1 MIIQTRTDIQDCGR
15 PAGEL
20 TLVYGTEYELF
31 LDVRDATMRPVDVES
46 LGCAYWTALVTPTL
60 ETPSTV
66 LAEAAMFENVAKA
79 DRIGLY
85 GLSLSSAE
93 CYRAVAG
100 AGRVE
105 AWLQVAG
112 YIAEG
117 DPTAMFRLNVPVCL
131 QASSTERRP
140 VDVSSELMARLQVG
154 AAQAQAYGTAAAAA
168 RDAVVAADARAVA
181 VNEEALATLARAEE
195 LVDQATAD
203 ASDALVARDEAQAAQ
218 AAAEAAQ
225 AAAEAAMESAS
236 RHEDDAKFYRDAAE
250 DAADA
255 AHASELAAQ
264 SAAAG
269 SAKAVSD
276 ALHAEFDASLA
287 ALDDAVDSA
296 ERSAGAAAQSATD
309 AARSARAAD
318 AAFGYANTARLAAED
333 AAAAARENEQDTARY
348 AAAAE
353 NQAALA
359 TGAKD
364 AAQAAA
370 STAASDTATALRAEL
385 EPLAARMT
393 EALDA
398 AEQYA
403 TDAGQSATGAASSA
417 QTAQSAAD
425 GADAYA
431 NTSRTWAEGSDSA
444 VADLGGGH
452 SAREWARQAGEVVR
466 AAVGPAVEQATAAA
480 AASAESASASAAAA
494 AEDASDAA
502 VWAEGTDAKVAALG
516 GKHSARRWSELAAAS
531 VDGKADVDGYY
542 STLGA
547 GTAENL
553 VDAKA
558 TGTSRQFTYDTA
570 CGDASITDD
579 GTATIESIR
588 GSTMVRNQLVG
599 ESGERIASGDG
610 AVDAPLAVGV
620 APARAAFFGRT
631 LCRNQ
636 LVANGDFSE
645 GTDGWTVKSTVDGL
659 TVTQPTSAS
668 GYAYASFTA
677 TAAGGCCERSVSGLV
692 VGHHYIAL
700 VRITAPYTAVN
711 LRVLQNNATVVAK
724 SVTGTAAAWV
734 CATFDSVADSCQ
746 LRVADYATEDWKKVS
761 VARMQLVDLTL
772 LFGGDT
778 TAAAA
783 VTSPE
788 SLGAVL
794 PAYVGRVVQVEGYVP
809 FDTGTLVSSAATW
822 TLNPVKQLINA
833 ASMQKFSNHGVTFES
848 TGDVVHVYGQKESG
862 QYQALSNP
870 IGISPFDMVPDH
882 KYLYCGV
889 PEDTRI
895 FLEMFSDRVHPGDIF
910 VGTRFQPGR
919 APAYPRFV
927 VFHTDAL
934 DATFCPKLLDLTD
947 AFGAGNE
954 PTTYEDAVARFAAW
968 GVDIGTDAPLSHG
981 VHGVTVDLGASDIG
995 ALHGVSGGRDNYNAG
1010 AYDAYDAV
1018 TGQVIRA
1025 TGTYTFT
1032 GNESVAISNWAPTDG
1047 YYALCLSRKNFP
1059 DLTYVW
1065 TGQPRAAIICEGIA
1079 TVQYNANAGEVSI
1092 KDSFGIAAYTVNNV
1106 YGLFVRVPTSI
1117 ATDDAGVL
1125 AWLRGRTMVYARL
1138 DDVSEEAAPQP
1149 LALQA
1154 GTNRLLQVS
1163 GDIASTPAELRYAAT
1178 SWTVPASS
1186 SAKYLLRRSGAAD
1199 AVVSG
1204 QSSIDVSAGD
1214 LLVDLTHWF
1223 GPGQEPATVDAFY
1236 TLFPQ
1241 WRGVSVPFD
1250 PGAVINYSGTGIR
1263 TVGFNLMD
1271 AAGRTAGFLSGASQ
1285 SNRRAWDFGKYYAG
1299 VSVNNY
1305 YYPQLVT
1312 ASVTQDGTWT
1322 VTSISNSYGVALPF
1336 RVFPGDKYQTTC
1348 SMDGGRL
1355 GHGFFDASGALLS
1368 YTTGYNSGLVFEAPS
1383 GAYSMILVLLPKT
1396 NNVEATFSDLCVHL
1410 TWSGYR
1416 NGEYEKYWEFERR
1429 LPIADRF
1436 PNGMDAVFGAADE
1449 LTAERATARI
1459 HRVSLDG
1466 TEDWEPV
1473 NTAAGSGYLLRD
1485 VLPEEYTG
1493 EPLMCNWFQTR
1504 SAVRG
1509 VQASNVVVAGVDSDR
1524 SVRIMATSSS
1534 APLPTRWTNALGR
1547 TDEMS
1552 LARFRED
1559 LAARPLAIR
1568 LAGTPV
1574 ESAAPAGMNLT
1585 YRVADFGTEESLPP
1599 NTAALERAP
1608 FSGMV
1613 RYNSD
1618 FTRAIATL
1626 PKNYLSADSL
1636 DALLAMLGQR
1646 LGGTITRTWDDAHGR
1661 YTFAFT
1667 ED

>member
-31 LDVRDATMRPVDVES
+31 LDVRDATLRPVDVES

-85 GLSLSSAE
+85 GLSLSSVE

-131 QASSTERRP
+131 QAASTERRP
-140 VDVSSELMARLQVG
+140 VDVSSELMARLQIG

-168 RDAVVAADARAVA
+168 RDAVVAADARAVKI
-181 VNEEALATLARAEE
+181 NEEALATLARAEE

-225 AAAEAAMESAS
+225 AAAEAAMESAA

-309 AARSARAAD
+309 AARSARSAD

-370 STAASDTATALRAEL
+370 STAAGDTATALRAEL
-385 EPLAARMT
+385 EPLATQMT

-403 TDAGQSATGAASSA
+403 TDAGQSATGAAASA
-417 QTAQSAAD
+417 QTAQSAAN
-425 GADAYA
+425 GADAYSSV
-431 NTSRTWAEGSDSA
+431 SRTWAEGSDSA
-444 VADLGGGH
+444 VADLGGEH
-452 SAREWARQAGEVVR
+452 SAREWARQAGENVR

-480 AASAESASASAAAA
+480 SASAGSAAASAESA
-494 AEDASDAA
+494 AEDASDAK
-502 VWAEGTDAKVAALG
+502 VWAEGTDAKVAELG
-516 GKHSARRWSELAAAS
+516 GKHSARRWSDLAAES
-531 VDGKADVDGYY
+531 VTGKADVDGYY

-588 GSTMVRNQLVG
+588 GCTMVRNQLVG

-610 AVDAPLAVGV
+610 AVDAPLAVGG

-645 GTDGWTVKSTVDGL
+645 GTDGWTTSSTVDGL

-668 GYAYASFTA
+668 RYAYASFTA
-677 TAAGGCCERSVSGLV
+677 TAAGGCCECSVSGLV
-692 VGHHYIAL
+692 AGHHYIAL

-724 SVTGTAAAWV
+724 GVTGTAAAWV
-734 CATFDSVADSCQ
+734 CATFDSVADACR
-746 LRVADYATEDWKKVS
+746 LRVADYASAGWQAVQVS
-761 VARMQLVDLTL
+761 NMQLVDLTL

-783 VTSPE
+783 VTSR
-788 SLGAVL
+788 SDLVAVL
-794 PAYVGRVVQVEGYVP
+794 PAYLSHVSL
-809 FDTGTLVSSAATW
+809 DAGTLVGNAATW
-822 TLNPVKQLINA
+822 ACTGKNLFDLSRFPTLAAFEVDGTRITCTNSYGDRVTKLNSLCPSIVAGRPVTFSCVRCLAEGSSVASHGAIKLYYYSRAA
-833 ASMQKFSNHGVTFES
+833 ASYV
-848 TGDVVHVYGQKESG
+848 
-862 QYQALSNP
+862 
-870 IGISPFDMVPDH
+870 
-882 KYLYCGV
+882 
-889 PEDTRI
+889 
-895 FLEMFSDRVHPGDIF
+895 FLDIF
-910 VGTRFQPGR
+910 RAISRSGVREAASVTLTLTQEQLSGTLYFYGH
-919 APAYPRFV
+919 AEGV
-927 VFHTDAL
+927 VYWEDLQVELGSEATDY
-934 DATFCPKLLDLTD
+934 
-947 AFGAGNE
+947 E
-954 PTTYEDAVARFAAW
+954 PYHD
-968 GVDIGTDAPLSHG
+968 GGTI
-981 VHGVTVDLGASDIG
+981 DLGASDIG
-995 ALHGVSGGRDNYNAG
+995 ALHGVGGGRYYDYYDTNVSN
-1010 AYDAYDAV
+1010 AYDVYDAV

-1032 GNESVAISNWAPTDG
+1032 GNESVAISNWSPTDG
-1047 YYALCLSRKNFP
+1047 YYALCLARTNFP
-1059 DLTYVW
+1059 NITCVN
-1065 TGQPRAAIICEGIA
+1065 GGRRRAAVICEGIV
-1079 TVQYNANAGEVSI
+1079 TVPYNGNVGGISI
-1092 KDSFGIAAYTVNNV
+1092 KNSFGIATYTTANA

-1117 ATDDAGVL
+1117 ATDNAGVL
-1125 AWLRGRTMVYARL
+1125 AWLRGKTMVYARL
-1138 DDVSEEAAPQP
+1138 HDGSEEAAPQT
-1149 LALQA
+1149 LSLQA
-1154 GTNRLLQVS
+1154 GANRLLQVS
-1163 GDIASTPAELRYAAT
+1163 GAIADTPAELRYAAT
-1178 SWTVPASS
+1178 SWTIPASS

-1271 AAGRTAGFLSGASQ
+1271 AAGRTAGFLSGDSQ
-1285 SNRRAWDFGKYYAG
+1285 RNRRAWDFGKYYAG

-1305 YYPQLVT
+1305 YYPQHVS

-1322 VTSISNSYGVALPF
+1322 VTSISNSYGVALPL

-1355 GHGFFDASGALLS
+1355 GYGFFYASGAFLS
-1368 YTTGYNSGLVFEAPS
+1368 FTPFYGSGQVVEVPA
-1383 GAYSMILVLLPKT
+1383 GAYSMIIVLLPKT
-1396 NNVEATFSDLCVHL
+1396 NNAVATFSDLCVHL

-1449 LTAERATARI
+1449 LTVEKATARI

-1485 VLPEEYTG
+1485 ALPEEYTG

-1509 VQASNVVVAGVDSDR
+1509 VQAVNAVVAGVDSDR

-1618 FTRAIATL
+1618 FTRTVATL

-1636 DALLAMLGQR
+1636 DALLAMLGQQ